1 MNTEEL
7 FGREVEDDHDL
18 LTYNESAARLR
29 EEIEKTQVVL
39 ADLLTQ
45 PDTDDG
51 AKLVQIE
58 SATTRLNS
66 LRESAARNSRAAAND
81 QISSGFLRYSG
92 PGTSL
97 LDR

>member
-7 FGREVEDDHDL
+7 FGREIEDDHDL

-39 ADLLTQ
+39 ADLLAW

-51 AKLVQIE
+51 AKLALIE
-58 SATTRLNS
+58 SATKRLNS
-66 LRESAARNSRAAAND
+66 LQESAARNSRAAAND
-81 QISSGFLRYSG
+81 EISSGFLRYSG
-92 PGTSL
+92 PGSSL
-97 LDR
+97 VD

>member
-29 EEIEKTQVVL
+29 EEIEKTQMVL
-39 ADLLTQ
+39 ADLLAKS
-45 PDTDDG
+45 DTDDG
-51 AKLVQIE
+51 AKLALIE

-66 LRESAARNSRAAAND
+66 LQESAARNSRAAAND

-92 PGTSL
+92 PGSSL
-97 LDR
+97 TD